1 MESDVRPI
9 ETSQS
14 AAGEY
19 RVYPANCI
27 PYLEDYIV
35 VIYVKTGNISLLDC
49 YSSFRVRASP

>member
-35 VIYVKTGNISLLDC
+35 VIYVKTGNISMLDC
-49 YSSFRVRASP
+49 Y